1 MPLSILH
8 DAGPRGLFRI
18 IFISHLSK
26 ECKIAQ
32 DVKFARIADE

>member
-1 MPLSILH
+1 MTQVRASLKLS
-8 DAGPRGLFRI
+8 RGLFRI